1 MPESTLVKMQHL
13 SKSQA
18 TAQMTFSGNIN
29 IRKKKQSDNR
39 EKNPDIIKTSAQAEG
54 DSRIE
59 ATTNLSVETSQSD
72 KMKTDISKEVEDM
85 TLSEMEDLDV
95 PKQCRICKDT
105 FENMKSFFKHVRTHD
120 LNPGGRRKCKQEVW
134 PCCVCGRKLTTAVRQ
149 ACHHYSK
156 HGIPYDE
163 KLKLHACDVEVYM
176 KCQNCVF

>member
-1 MPESTLVKMQHL
+1 
-13 SKSQA
+13 
-18 TAQMTFSGNIN
+18 MTFSGNN
-29 IRKKKQSDNR
+29 KIRKKKQSDTR
-39 EKNPDIIKTSAQAEG
+39 ERKPDIIKTSAQAEG
-54 DSRIE
+54 DSSIE
-59 ATTNLSVETSQSD
+59 ATTKLSVETNKSD
-72 KMKTDISKEVEDM
+72 NMKIDKDKEIEDM

-120 LNPGGRRKCKQEVW
+120 LNPGVRRKCKQEVW

-176 KCQNCVF
+176 KCENCVF